1 MRILVMGASGS
12 GTTTLGRA
20 LSEEL
25 GTAFFDT
32 DDYFWLPTSP
42 PFQQRRQVHERH
54 ALLLGDLDQVP
65 AAVVSGSVVG
75 WGSAIEDS
83 FTLIV
88 FLTLAPGIRVQR
100 LREREMARFGYVDE
114 AFIEWAAQYDEG
126 RLEGRSRS
134 RHEAWLAER
143 QAPILRIDGD
153 LTVRDRLERVLE
165 ALCRTPKD

>member
-1 MRILVMGASGS
+1 MGASGS

-42 PFQQRRQVHERH
+42 PFQQRRHVDERRT
-54 ALLLGDLDQVP
+54 LLLGDMDQVP
-65 AAVVSGSVVG
+65 DAVVAGSVVG

-88 FLTLAPGIRVQR
+88 FLTLAPGIRVGR
-100 LREREMARFGYVDE
+100 LREREMARFGCVDE

-126 RLEGRSRS
+126 RLEGRSRP

-143 QAPILRIDGD
+143 RAPILRIDGD
-153 LTVRDRLERVLE
+153 VTVPERLERVLV
-165 ALCRTPKD
+165 ALGRTREH